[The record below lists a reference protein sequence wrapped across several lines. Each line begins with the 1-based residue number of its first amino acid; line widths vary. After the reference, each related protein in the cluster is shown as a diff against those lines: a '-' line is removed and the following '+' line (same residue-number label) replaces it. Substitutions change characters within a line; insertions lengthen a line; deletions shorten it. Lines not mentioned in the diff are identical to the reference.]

1 MDALVSN
8 KKRLFLSA
16 INTSVFLPIHARS
29 LIMLTGLL
37 VACFPVSAAERSTLV
52 ILDLGITDTMYGEA
66 NHHPMDEADSKRMK
80 LAAEALREALTD
92 HPQYQLVDHRA
103 LDAAVESAAQE
114 GHQAMH
120 RCASCQM
127 AVAETLG
134 ADFILAGH
142 VRKTSNLILV
152 MSLELRDV
160 QRGTSLE
167 RGQVHMR
174 GNTDESWRRAAL
186 YLLEHELALIAG
198 E

>member
-1 MDALVSN
+1 MGALVSN
-8 KKRLFLSA
+8 KNKLVLSA
-16 INTSVFLPIHARS
+16 INTSAFLPLRALS
-29 LIMLTGLL
+29 LIMLIGLL
-37 VACFPVSAAERSTLV
+37 LACLPASAAERNTLV
-52 ILDLGITDTMYGEA
+52 VLDLGITDTMYGEA
-66 NHHPMDEADSKRMK
+66 SHHPMDEADAKRMS
-80 LAAEALREALTD
+80 LAAETLREALVN

-103 LDAAVESAAQE
+103 LDAAVESATQG

-120 RCASCQM
+120 RCANCQM

-142 VRKTSNLILV
+142 VRKTSNLILT

-160 QRGTSLE
+160 QSGASLE

-186 YLLEHELALIAG
+186 YLLEHEFALIVR

>member
-1 MDALVSN
+1 MDALISN
-8 KKRLFLSA
+8 KKKLILSA
-16 INTSVFLPIHARS
+16 INSAFPPLRALS
-29 LIMLTGLL
+29 LIMLIGLFL
-37 VACFPVSAAERSTLV
+37 ACLPASATERNTLV
-52 ILDLGITDTMYGEA
+52 VLDLGITDTMYGEA
-66 NHHPMDEADSKRMK
+66 SHHPMDEADAERMS
-80 LAAEALREALTD
+80 LAAETLREALAD

-103 LDAAVESAAQE
+103 LEAAVESAIQ
-114 GHQAMH
+114 GSHQAMH

-142 VRKTSNLILV
+142 VRKTSNLILT

-160 QRGTSLE
+160 QSGASLE
-167 RGQVHMR
+167 RGQAHMR

-186 YLLEHELALIAG
+186 YLLEHELGLIAD